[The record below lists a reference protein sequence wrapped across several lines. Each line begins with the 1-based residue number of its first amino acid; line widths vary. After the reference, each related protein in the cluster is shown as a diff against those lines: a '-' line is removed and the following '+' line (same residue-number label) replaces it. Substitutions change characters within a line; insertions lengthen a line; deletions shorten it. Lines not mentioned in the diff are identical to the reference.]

1 MACNFKKSDFSY
13 NILIIDV
20 PLCSGN
26 SGAEKPAREKSQLL
40 IFISTGRMLA
50 VYLFRATSGAHHQE
64 GLVMTLTASSSSRA
78 VTNSPV
84 VVALDYHNR
93 DAALAFVD
101 KIDPR
106 DCRLKVGKEMF
117 TLFGPQFVR
126 ELQQRGFDIF
136 LDLKFH
142 DIPNTAAHAVAAA
155 ADLGVWMVNVHA
167 SGGARMMT
175 AAREALVPFGKDAP
189 LLIAVTVLTSMEAS
203 DLADLG
209 VTLSPADYAERLAA
223 LTQKCGL
230 DGVVCSAQEAV
241 RFKQVF
247 GQEFKLVT
255 PGIRP
260 QGSEA
265 GDQRRIMT
273 PEQALAA
280 GVDYMVI
287 GRPVTQSVDPAQTL
301 KAINASL
308 QRSA

>member
-1 MACNFKKSDFSY
+1 
-13 NILIIDV
+13 
-20 PLCSGN
+20 
-26 SGAEKPAREKSQLL
+26 
-40 IFISTGRMLA
+40 
-50 VYLFRATSGAHHQE
+50 
-64 GLVMTLTASSSSRA
+64 MTLTASSSPRA
-78 VTNSPV
+78 ATDSPV
-84 VVALDYHNR
+84 VVALDYNNR
-93 DAALAFVD
+93 DSALAFVD
-101 KIDPR
+101 RIDPR

-117 TLFGPQFVR
+117 TLFGPQLVR
-126 ELQQRGFDIF
+126 DLQQRGFDIF

-203 DLADLG
+203 DLADIG
-209 VTLSPADYAERLAA
+209 VTLSPAGHAERLAA

-241 RFKQVF
+241 RFKQAF
-247 GQEFKLVT
+247 GPDFKLVT

-260 QGSEA
+260 QGSAA

-287 GRPVTQSVDPAQTL
+287 GRPVTQSDDPAQTL

-308 QRSA
+308 KREA